1 MCIYIYAAF
10 QGSCDDFFLCYTFC
24 ACYEM
29 DVASR
34 GSMCCCPPSVD
45 ETMTGEVFCRSY
57 FPSWYRSNTDV
68 LGGLSFL
75 IKFHC
80 TMIRT
85 TLSEKQDFHME
96 FPVVTNHVWSTNIC
110 GKLATSCSTEDQKA
124 AEEQAK
130 ERLKEATGSA
140 PEGHP
145 GEVVSP
151 HRTGIIKLPFFGWYQ
166 TMQIYGEFEGFPIKC
181 SVWVGNIMTTAR
193 HVFTEEPLKQG
204 RYIGIR
210 SHFWNMCFF
219 LICCTWDHQKGR
231 GGEMCTNISIK
242 STIRHIWEMES
253 LILQA
258 LKDQIA
264 KFYCVYYTYMC
275 RITVV

>member
-1 MCIYIYAAF
+1 MPKLFIYKLLVKHHDEKVDSSSIKWYEWCVIIYIYAAF
-10 QGSCDDFFLCYTFC
+10 QGSCDDFFPCYTFC

-80 TMIRT
+80 TMTRT

-145 GEVVSP
+145 GEVGSP

-181 SVWVGNIMTTAR
+181 SVWVGNCQTCFYRRTFEAR
-193 HVFTEEPLKQG
+193 SIHWNPKPFLEHV
-204 RYIGIR
+204 
-210 SHFWNMCFF
+210 FF
-219 LICCTWDHQKGR
+219 LICCTWDHQKGVAVK
-231 GGEMCTNISIK
+231 CAQIS
-242 STIRHIWEMES
+242 
-253 LILQA
+253 L
-258 LKDQIA
+258 
-264 KFYCVYYTYMC
+264 
-275 RITVV
+275 